1 MTPQVRDCQWSS
13 KECSDRPLGMT
24 MASSL
29 VGPDDVAAAREVL
42 RGVLAPTPMLR
53 SRVLSD
59 RLGGPV
65 FLQFEDLQRAG
76 AFRARGGW
84 RRSAGLTDAERARGV
99 VAASAGN
106 HAQGVAFAAALLGAK
121 ATVIMPEGAPLP
133 KVEATKSYGADI
145 IL

>member
-1 MTPQVRDCQWSS
+1 MTPQVRDCQWLS

-65 FLQFEDLQRAG
+65 FLKCENLQRTGSFKARR
-76 AFRARGGW
+76 AFPPVPPRPPPARGP
-84 RRSAGLTDAERARGV
+84 RG
-99 VAASAGN
+99 
-106 HAQGVAFAAALLGAK
+106 
-121 ATVIMPEGAPLP
+121 
-133 KVEATKSYGADI
+133 
-145 IL
+145 